1 MNTELMKSNESII
14 KAGRTIDETGKIDV
28 SKLDSETI
36 RKCREITKDIKT
48 GEDLA
53 DFGTDL
59 DRQGSEYGGKLLEL
73 NKLDKAGK
81 AGEYIDD
88 LVKEIRAIDFSD
100 PDNLKGW
107 RRLVAKIPV
116 VGKTVAIN
124 ADRILS
130 DYDNSKIKVNKIVE
144 KIISLQ
150 KDIDQDT
157 NILASMAERTEDLGE
172 YYRMH
177 IVSLAVKVQDE
188 AEKLNKMIREVKA
201 DPTTHSQ
208 EEIER
213 QKDFVEK
220 IDRRGFDMFMS
231 YQKTVNLDRP
241 QIIMM
246 IKNSEHLKE
255 NNTDIIK
262 HTIPSWEMSIAT
274 AIINRHQR
282 EILNIQRKVKDVN
295 NKLTLNNAKMM
306 KETSAAIL
314 VEGSRSVI
322 DVETYN
328 KALTDTVA
336 ALEESHNKL
345 ASLKKERDENREKII
360 KTNKE
365 VSARLIKLSQES
377 SQRLLEEDPNF
388 ISEALKNLE
397 NKSGE

>member
-246 IKNSEHLKE
+246 IKNSERLKE

-345 ASLKKERDENREKII
+345 ASLKKERDENREEII

-388 ISEALKNLE
+388 IPEALKNLE
-397 NKSGE
+397 NKSEE

>member
-1 MNTELMKSNESII
+1 MNTELRKSNESMI

-100 PDNLKGW
+100 PDNLSGW
-107 RRLVAKIPV
+107 RRLVAKIPI

-130 DYDNSKIKVNKIVE
+130 DYDNSKVKVNKIVE
-144 KIISLQ
+144 KIVSLQ

-157 NILASMAERTEDLGE
+157 NILSSMAERTEDLGE
-172 YYRMH
+172 YYQMH
-177 IVSLAVKVQDE
+177 IVSLAVKAKDE
-188 AEKLNKMIREVKA
+188 AEKLNRMIRETKA

-241 QIIMM
+241 QIVMM
-246 IKNSEHLKE
+246 IKNSERLKE

-274 AIINRHQR
+274 AIINRHQK
-282 EILNIQRKVKDVN
+282 EILDIQRKVKDVN
-295 NKLTLNNAKMM
+295 NSLTLNNAKMM

-322 DVETYN
+322 DVETYK
-328 KALTDTVA
+328 KALTDTVS
-336 ALEESHNKL
+336 ALEDSHRKL
-345 ASLKKERDENREKII
+345 AMMKTERDENRKKIAD
-360 KTNKE
+360 TNRE
-365 VSARLIKLSQES
+365 ISERLIKLSQES

-388 ISEALKNLE
+388 IPEALKKLE
-397 NKSGE
+397 E

>member
-246 IKNSEHLKE
+246 IKNSERLKE

-388 ISEALKNLE
+388 IPEALKNLE
-397 NKSGE
+397 NKPEE

>member
-36 RKCREITKDIKT
+36 RRCREITKDIKT

-81 AGEYIDD
+81 AGEYIDA

-100 PDNLKGW
+100 PDNLSGW

-130 DYDNSKIKVNKIVE
+130 DYDNSKVKVNKIVE
-144 KIISLQ
+144 KIVSLQ

-188 AEKLNKMIREVKA
+188 AEKLNKMIRETKA

-246 IKNSEHLKE
+246 IKNSERLKE

-262 HTIPSWEMSIAT
+262 HTIPSWEMSIAQ

-322 DVETYN
+322 DVETYK
-328 KALTDTVA
+328 KALTDTVS
-336 ALEESHNKL
+336 ALEDTHNKL
-345 ASLKKERDENREKII
+345 AMLKKERDDNREKII

-365 VSARLIKLSQES
+365 ISERLIKLSQES
-377 SQRLLEEDPNF
+377 SQKLLEEDPNF
-388 ISEALKNLE
+388 IPEALRSLE
-397 NKSGE
+397 E

>member
-246 IKNSEHLKE
+246 IKNSERLKE

-345 ASLKKERDENREKII
+345 VSLKKERDENREKII

-388 ISEALKNLE
+388 IPEALKNLE
-397 NKSGE
+397 NKSEE